1 MMPNRLPLALGAL
14 AAGSILLS
22 GCAASSAASAPEAS
36 VAAAANIA
44 DCDPAENTI
53 TATYGLMAA
62 EAMAIATA
70 NLQETYPELTIDA
83 TPPSTSDYNEL
94 TKTVVADIAVGNRP
108 DLIMTG
114 LGQLQ
119 FWVDT
124 YSPAA
129 IDVSALRPSYKTQ
142 FLGAGT
148 VDGTVYLA
156 TNQIS
161 ATVLLVNQDA
171 LDSADA
177 GDAKDIETLDDLVAA
192 AEKVTAD
199 TGKPSVTIP
208 TEGLPDWFSQALVQG
223 SGETYVN
230 DDGTAGFGSEKA
242 IEALSI
248 WSTLKNK
255 DLELGVAGNQD
266 AIAQFVGGNAAFLV
280 WTTSGIATIQEG
292 IGDAFNWMPVDLPS
306 VEGDEEG
313 ALPAGGNGW
322 IVLSEDACRAA
333 YSNALIAELL
343 SPEAVSAASGTSYSY
358 IPVDNE
364 AGDALLAS
372 DAATKQLTYAWSYDK
387 PLTPWGGFA
396 GKDTMEVFDTV
407 RLMAQKLQSGAD
419 ATETVNEAVTNID
432 LIVSE

>member
-1 MMPNRLPLALGAL
+1 MLSKRLSFSLGAL
-14 AAGSILLS
+14 AVGSILLS
-22 GCAASSAASAPEAS
+22 GCAASGSSDPEAS

-44 DCDPAENTI
+44 DCDPAANTI
-53 TATYGLMAA
+53 TVTYGQMAN
-62 EAMAIATA
+62 EAMAIAVA
-70 NLQETYPELTIDA
+70 NLQKTYPDLTIDA
-83 TPPSTSDYNEL
+83 TPPSTSNYNEL
-94 TKTVVADIAVGNRP
+94 TQTIVADIAVGNRP

-124 YSPAA
+124 YSPSP
-129 IDVSALRPSYKTQ
+129 IDTSVLRPTYKTQ

-177 GDAKDIETLDDLVAA
+177 GEAKDIKTLDNLVAA

-199 TGKPSVTIP
+199 TGRPSVSIP
-208 TEGLPDWFSQALVQG
+208 TDGLPEWFSQALIQG

-230 DDGTAGFGSEKA
+230 ADGTAGFGSEKA

-248 WSTLKNK
+248 WPTLKNK
-255 DLELGVAGNQD
+255 NLELGVVNNQD
-266 AIAQFVGGNAAFLV
+266 AIAQFIGGNAAFLIY
-280 WTTSGIATIQEG
+280 TTSTIATIQEG
-292 IGDAFNWMPVDLPS
+292 IGDAFDWMPVDLPS
-306 VEGDEEG
+306 VSGEEG

-358 IPVDNE
+358 IPVDTE

-407 RLMAQKLQSGAD
+407 RLMTQRLQSGSD
-419 ATETVNEAVTNID
+419 ATETVNEAVTKID
-432 LIVSE
+432 KIVSE

>member
-1 MMPNRLPLALGAL
+1 MLSKRLSFSLGAL
-14 AAGSILLS
+14 AVGSILLS
-22 GCAASSAASAPEAS
+22 GCAASGSSDPEAS

-44 DCDPAENTI
+44 DCDPAANTI
-53 TATYGLMAA
+53 TVTYGQMAN
-62 EAMAIATA
+62 EAMAIAVA
-70 NLQETYPELTIDA
+70 NLQKTYPDLTIDA
-83 TPPSTSDYNEL
+83 TPPSTSNYNEL
-94 TKTVVADIAVGNRP
+94 TQTIVADIAVGNRP

-124 YSPAA
+124 YSPSP
-129 IDVSALRPSYKTQ
+129 IDTSVLRPTYKTQ

-177 GDAKDIETLDDLVAA
+177 GEAKDIKTLDNLVAA

-199 TGKPSVTIP
+199 TGRPSVSIP
-208 TEGLPDWFSQALVQG
+208 TDGLPEWFSQALIQG

-230 DDGTAGFGSEKA
+230 ADGTAGFGSKKA

-248 WSTLKNK
+248 WPTLKNK
-255 DLELGVAGNQD
+255 NLELGVVNNQD
-266 AIAQFVGGNAAFLV
+266 AIAQFIGGNAAFLV
-280 WTTSGIATIQEG
+280 YTTSTIATIQEG
-292 IGDAFNWMPVDLPS
+292 IGDAFDWMPVDLPS
-306 VEGDEEG
+306 VSREEG

-358 IPVDNE
+358 IPVDTE

-407 RLMAQKLQSGAD
+407 RLMTQRLQSGSD

-432 LIVSE
+432 KIVSE

>member
-1 MMPNRLPLALGAL
+1 
-14 AAGSILLS
+14 
-22 GCAASSAASAPEAS
+22 
-36 VAAAANIA
+36 
-44 DCDPAENTI
+44 
-53 TATYGLMAA
+53 
-62 EAMAIATA
+62 
-70 NLQETYPELTIDA
+70 
-83 TPPSTSDYNEL
+83 
-94 TKTVVADIAVGNRP
+94 VADIAVGNRP

-124 YSPAA
+124 YSPSP
-129 IDVSALRPSYKTQ
+129 IDTSVLRPTYKTQ

-177 GDAKDIETLDDLVAA
+177 GEAKDIKTLDDLVAA

-199 TGKPSVTIP
+199 TGQPSVSIP
-208 TEGLPDWFSQALVQG
+208 TDGLPEWFSQALIQG

-230 DDGTAGFGSEKA
+230 SDGTAGFGSEKA

-248 WSTLKNK
+248 WPTLKNK
-255 DLELGVAGNQD
+255 DLELGVVNNQD
-266 AIAQFVGGNAAFLV
+266 AIAQFIGGNAAFLIY
-280 WTTSGIATIQEG
+280 TTSTIATIQEG
-292 IGDAFNWMPVDLPS
+292 IGDAFDWMPVDLPS
-306 VEGDEEG
+306 VGGEEG

-358 IPVDNE
+358 IPVDTE

-396 GKDTMEVFDTV
+396 GKDTMEIFDIV
-407 RLMAQKLQSGAD
+407 RLMTQKLQSGAD
-419 ATETVNEAVTNID
+419 ATETVNETVTNINQ
-432 LIVSE
+432 IVSE

>member
-1 MMPNRLPLALGAL
+1 MLSKRLSLSLGAL
-14 AAGSILLS
+14 AAGSLLLS
-22 GCAASSAASAPEAS
+22 GCAAPGAAAPQAS
-36 VAAAANIA
+36 VAAAASIA
-44 DCDPAENTI
+44 DCDPAESAI
-53 TATYGLMAA
+53 TVTYAQMAA
-62 EAMAIATA
+62 DAMAIAVA
-70 NLQETYPELTIDA
+70 NLQATYPELTINL
-83 TPPSTSDYNEL
+83 TPPSTTDYNEL
-94 TKTVVADIAVGNRP
+94 TKTIVADIAVGNRP

-124 YSPAA
+124 YSPSP
-129 IDVSALRPSYKTQ
+129 IDTSVLRPTYKTQ

-161 ATVLLVNQDA
+161 VTTLLVNQDA

-177 GDAKDIETLDDLVAA
+177 GKAADIKTLDDLVAA

-208 TEGLPDWFSQALVQG
+208 TEGLPEWFSQALVQG
-223 SGETYVN
+223 SGENYVN
-230 DDGTAGFGSEKA
+230 ADGTAGFGSEKA

-255 DLELGVAGNQD
+255 NLELGVVSNQD
-266 AIAQFVGGNAAFLV
+266 AIAQFTGGNAAFFV
-280 WTTSGIATIQEG
+280 WTTSNIATIQEG
-292 IGDAFNWMPVDLPS
+292 IGDAFDWMPVDLPS
-306 VEGDEEG
+306 VGGEEG

-333 YSNALIAELL
+333 FSNALIAELL
-343 SPEAVSAASGTSYSY
+343 SPEAVSAASGSTYSY
-358 IPVDNE
+358 IPVDTE

-396 GKDTMEVFDTV
+396 GKDTMEIFDTV
-407 RLMAQKLQSGAD
+407 RLMAQKLQSGAE
-419 ATETVNEAVTNID
+419 AAKTVNDAVANID
-432 LIVSE
+432 QIVSE

>member
-1 MMPNRLPLALGAL
+1 MSSKRLSLSLGTL

-22 GCAASSAASAPEAS
+22 GCAASGASISAVS

-44 DCDPAENTI
+44 DCNPAENTI
-53 TATYGLMAA
+53 TVTYGQMAN
-62 EAMAIATA
+62 EAMAIAVA
-70 NLQETYPELTIDA
+70 NLQKTYPDLTINA
-83 TPPSTSDYNEL
+83 TPPSTSNYNEL
-94 TKTVVADIAVGNRP
+94 TQTIVADIAVGNRP

-124 YSPAA
+124 YSPSP
-129 IDVSALRPSYKTQ
+129 IDASVLRPTYKTQ

-177 GDAKDIETLDDLVAA
+177 GEAKDIETLDDLVAA
-192 AEKVTAD
+192 AEKVSAD
-199 TGKPSVTIP
+199 TGQPSVSIP
-208 TEGLPDWFSQALVQG
+208 TDGLPEWFSQALVQG

-230 DDGTAGFGSEKA
+230 ADGTAGFGSEKA

-248 WSTLKNK
+248 WPTLKNK
-255 DLELGVAGNQD
+255 NLELGVVNNQD
-266 AIAQFVGGNAAFLV
+266 AIAQFIGGNAAFLV
-280 WTTSGIATIQEG
+280 YTTSTIATIQEG
-292 IGDAFNWMPVDLPS
+292 IGDAFDWMPVDLPS
-306 VEGDEEG
+306 VGEEEG

-343 SPEAVSAASGTSYSY
+343 SPEAVAAASGTSYSY
-358 IPVDNE
+358 IPVDTE

-407 RLMAQKLQSGAD
+407 RLMTQKLQSGAD
-419 ATETVNEAVTNID
+419 ATETVNETVTNINQ
-432 LIVSE
+432 IVSE